1 MRSGREGVVWA
12 VWGVGSAMTLVR
24 TFLVSPSSE
33 SVRNRPWSAKSTI
46 SPSGRARVA
55 AAGEDDGRDIPVAEE
70 RVEEERRKRMRPCW
84 DLRHWAYRGWRMG
97 KREEISS
104 TSSSNEMGGS
114 GVVRHAEAAGDTMM
128 MEDGGGE
135 CGVEERV
142 RERAEAMDEGLD
154 VEGRTRVVVEGGE
167 GGR

>member
-1 MRSGREGVVWA
+1 MSWISSSREMGG
-12 VWGVGSAMTLVR
+12 WGVG
-24 TFLVSPSSE
+24 
-33 SVRNRPWSAKSTI
+33 
-46 SPSGRARVA
+46 
-55 AAGEDDGRDIPVAEE
+55 
-70 RVEEERRKRMRPCW
+70 
-84 DLRHWAYRGWRMG
+84 
-97 KREEISS
+97 
-104 TSSSNEMGGS
+104 
-114 GVVRHAEAAGDTMM
+114 VRHAEAAGDTMM

>member
-1 MRSGREGVVWA
+1 
-12 VWGVGSAMTLVR
+12 
-24 TFLVSPSSE
+24 
-33 SVRNRPWSAKSTI
+33 
-46 SPSGRARVA
+46 
-55 AAGEDDGRDIPVAEE
+55 
-70 RVEEERRKRMRPCW
+70 
-84 DLRHWAYRGWRMG
+84 
-97 KREEISS
+97 
-104 TSSSNEMGGS
+104 
-114 GVVRHAEAAGDTMM
+114 MM